1 MLGRK
6 DRTERT
12 VHIHCSAECQAQD
25 ATYFFVQFLRTYFAR
40 FDTLQIR
47 HSQIIVIISVAA
59 AIGKTIRPAS
69 ELHIKTVCNSL
80 ISIVRA
86 APVGNDH
93 TVEAPFASQ
102 NIVQQILVVAGML
115 TFIQVISSHD
125 RPRFTFLNGRLESG
139 QIDFIQG
146 TVVYYDIGGVA
157 VDFLIVQRIVLHAG
171 CHPILLYALHVRNH
185 HTGSQVRVFAHVLK
199 VTSVQRSTININTGS
214 QKNGLVTIACFFTN
228 AFSIKHGHLGV
239 PCSRQ
244 TGQCR
249 KSYTRVIGPSGLIP
263 FIPKN
268 FGTDSVRTVRHP
280 KFRNTQ
286 TGHTRTAEFTLC
298 MQHGYLFF
306 HGQPLQRIFYSYFHR
321 FARIQIY
328 RFLLRKERKSNSECE
343 TE

>member
-102 NIVQQILVVAGML
+102 DIVQQILVVAGML

-146 TVVYYDIGGVA
+146 TVVYYD
-157 VDFLIVQRIVLHAG
+157 
-171 CHPILLYALHVRNH
+171 ILLYALHVRNH

-228 AFSIKHGHLGV
+228 AFAIKHGHLGV

-286 TGHTRTAEFTLC
+286 TGHTRTTEFTLC
-298 MQHGYLFF
+298 MQHGYFFF
-306 HGQPLQRIFYSYFHR
+306 HGQPLQRIFYSYFQR

-328 RFLLRKERKSNSECE
+328 RFLLRKKRKSNSECE